1 MRILGL
7 LLLLIGASFAII
19 EGYAMLAPEQA
30 PAQEP
35 SGSCGSPPPMKDG
48 TLDQDRAQGWCAN
61 PPGPVAFLTRRFAPR
76 THLLDH
82 PVRASAE
89 LGDAT
94 VAVPSVP
101 EAQRGDARRSTRQA
115 PFEWRAGAAM
125 LLVHGDQR
133 LCLCRPGQPLD
144 ASATTACGAGWI
156 AHRAGSD
163 GALQCGRKDG
173 AGMLLLAPQ
182 GGTIRFHALG
192 GESSVAQPEG

>member
-19 EGYAMLAPEQA
+19 EGYAMAVPEQA

-48 TLDQDRAQGWCAN
+48 TLDQDWCAD
-61 PPGPVAFLTRRFAPR
+61 PPDLVAFLARRFAPR

-82 PVRASAE
+82 PVRASAA

-94 VAVPSVP
+94 VAVPPLP
-101 EAQRGDARRSTRQA
+101 EAQREDARRSTRQA

-144 ASATTACGAGWI
+144 ASAMAACGAGWI
-156 AHRAGSD
+156 AHRAGPD
-163 GALQCGRKDG
+163 GALLCGRKDG
-173 AGMLLLAPQ
+173 TGMLLLAPQ